1 VVTAEPAPE
10 QATLSARAVA
20 LQEKFGFRFPLP
32 TLLAKRTE
40 KDNTRYTGD
49 LLTDDF
55 APVNLYDKIGERR
68 RGKK

>member
-1 VVTAEPAPE
+1 MMREGY
-10 QATLSARAVA
+10 ATRAAA

-32 TLLAKRTE
+32 ALLARRTD
-40 KDNTRYTGD
+40 KDNTRYTGE

>member
-1 VVTAEPAPE
+1 
-10 QATLSARAVA
+10 
-20 LQEKFGFRFPLP
+20 LQQKYGFRFPLP
-32 TLLAKRTE
+32 ALLAKRSE
-40 KDNTRYTGD
+40 KDNARYTGD